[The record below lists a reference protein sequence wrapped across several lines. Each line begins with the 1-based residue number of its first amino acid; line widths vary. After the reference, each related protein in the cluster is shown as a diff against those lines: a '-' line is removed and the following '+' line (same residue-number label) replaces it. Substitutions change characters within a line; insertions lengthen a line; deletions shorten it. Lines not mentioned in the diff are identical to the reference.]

1 MSLSEPFIRRP
12 VATTLLTLGVLLL
25 GALAYAKLPIAAL
38 PSVDRPTI
46 GVSAVLP
53 GASPDTVAVSLAQPL
68 ERQLGTIPGIA
79 EMVAF
84 SGQGGATITIQFDLG
99 KDIDEAAAE
108 VQAAINAAGP
118 NLPHDLPQPPQYYK
132 ANPSGFAVIVLA
144 LTSDVVDPAEIYS
157 LADSVVVQK
166 LSQIDGV
173 AKVNITGGE
182 RGAVRIRVDPRQIAT
197 MKLSLEEIRSAVVL
211 ATQNTPKG
219 AISIDQQS
227 FTIGSNDQL
236 FKAVDYREIVVA
248 WRNKAPVRLG
258 DIATVEDNVIND
270 KLAGWYNTGRAV
282 MVYVTKQPDANV
294 VEVVDQVI
302 ATLPQMAH
310 WMPPSVKVH
319 VVYNRTTLIRA
330 SIADVQLT
338 IAIATGLVILVMA
351 LFLKR
356 FWATAIPALTIPV
369 SLAATFGAMALLGYT
384 LDNLSLMA
392 VTIAVGFVVDDA
404 VIMIENIIR
413 LIEEGHTAFD
423 AALIGA
429 RQMAFTIV
437 SVTAALVA
445 ALIPVLF
452 MPDVVGRYFSEFGM
466 TLVAAIIASAL
477 VSVTLT
483 PMLCGQLL
491 TNPTAASPA
500 GTRARPSWFERGFS
514 ATVRCYLAS
523 LDWAL
528 RHRWISLGLTL
539 VVTAA
544 TIGIYLALPKGF
556 MPTQDT
562 GILFVRTITNAN
574 ISFAAME
581 DRQQAV
587 ANAIL
592 ADPAVDDLVSY
603 IGGQGSILSNG
614 TMLVNLKP
622 VTERK
627 LSIQQV
633 IARLRTT
640 LGKVDGI
647 RALFTPV
654 QDLQIGVG
662 GSASR
667 YQYTVS
673 GINTD
678 QVLQWGEVM
687 RRRIVALAEVTDVIT
702 NVEAIGL
709 QAGLEINRMR
719 AASLGITPMGIDNT
733 LYDAFGQRQIKTI
746 YLPLNYT
753 RVVLELD
760 PRFQT
765 DPSVFEQ
772 IYVPGVNNAAVP
784 LATLMRPTR
793 AHAPM
798 WEFHQDQFPSMTIS
812 FDTKPGV
819 SLGQAIT
826 AIRKAEATANRPD
839 ELKVEFKGEAGEANK
854 SGAKQMLLFAA
865 AIVAIYVVLGVLYE
879 SYAHPLTILSTLPS
893 AAFGALAAL
902 LLTKTEFTIITSI
915 GCILLVGMVM
925 KNAIMMVD
933 FALALERIEGLSP
946 DRSIREAARLRVRP
960 ITMTMLA
967 AILSAVPLAIGTGPG
982 FELRQPLGIAI
993 VGGLLVSQ
1001 FLTLYTTPLA
1011 YLLIDRL
1018 RPRARLVGAAAE

>member
-1 MSLSEPFIRRP
+1 MNLETIGLSEPFIRRP
-12 VATTLLTLGVLLL
+12 VATILLTLGVLLL
-25 GALAYAKLPIAAL
+25 GCLAYAKLPIAAL

-46 GVSAVLP
+46 GVWSILP

-79 EMVAF
+79 QMVAF

-99 KDIDEAAAE
+99 KDIDEAAGQ

-118 NLPHDLPQPPQYYK
+118 NLPQPPQYYK

-144 LTSDVVDPAEIYS
+144 LTSDVIDPAEVYE

-173 AKVNITGGE
+173 AKVQINGAE
-182 RGAVRIRVDPRQIAT
+182 RGAVRIRVDPRLIAT
-197 MKLSLEEIRSAVVL
+197 MKLSLEEIRNAVAL

-219 AISIDQQS
+219 AVSIDQQS
-227 FTIGSNDQL
+227 FTLAANDQL

-248 WRNKAPVRLG
+248 WRNTAAIRLG
-258 DIATVEDNVIND
+258 DVATVEDDVIND
-270 KLAGWYNTGRAV
+270 KLAGWYNTQRAV
-282 MVYVTKQPDANV
+282 MVYVYKQPDANV
-294 VEVVDQVI
+294 VETVDQVI
-302 ATLPQMAH
+302 AAVPQMTH

-319 VVYNRTTLIRA
+319 IVYNRTTLIRA
-330 SIADVQLT
+330 SIEDVQLT
-338 IAIATGLVILVMA
+338 IAIATGLVVLVMA

-392 VTIAVGFVVDDA
+392 LTIAVGFVVDDA

-413 LIEEGHTAFD
+413 LIEAGHAPLQ
-423 AALIGA
+423 AALLGA
-429 RQMAFTIV
+429 RQMAFTIA
-437 SVTAALVA
+437 SVTAALIA

-466 TLVAAIIASAL
+466 TLVAAITASAV
-477 VSVTLT
+477 VSITLT
-483 PMLCGQLL
+483 PMLCGRLL
-491 TNPTAASPA
+491 APSKTAQADS
-500 GTRARPSWFERGFS
+500 RPNWFDRGFS
-514 ATVRCYLAS
+514 ATVRAYLVS

-528 RHRWISLGLTL
+528 RFRWVSLGLTL
-539 VVTAA
+539 AVTAT
-544 TIGIYLALPKGF
+544 TIGIYLMLPKGF

-574 ISFAAME
+574 VSFATMAE
-581 DRQQAV
+581 RQQAV

-603 IGGQGSILSNG
+603 IGGQGSTLSNG
-614 TMLVNLKP
+614 SMLVNLKP
-622 VTERK
+622 AAVRK

-633 IARLRTT
+633 IARLRIA
-640 LGKVDGI
+640 LGKVDGM
-647 RALFTPV
+647 RTFFTPV
-654 QDLQIGVG
+654 QDLALGVG

-667 YQYTVS
+667 YQYTLS
-673 GINTD
+673 GID
-678 QVLQWGEVM
+678 VAQVAQWGEVM
-687 RRRIVALAEVTDVIT
+687 RRRIVTLPEVTDVIT
-702 NVEAIGL
+702 NTETIGL
-709 QAGLEINRMR
+709 QAGLQIDRIR

-746 YLPLNYT
+746 YLPLNYA

-772 IYVPGVNNAAVP
+772 IYVPGANNAAVP

-798 WEFHQDQFPSMTIS
+798 WEFHEDQFPSMTIS
-812 FDTKPGV
+812 FDTKPGT
-819 SLGQAIT
+819 SLGQSIA
-826 AIRKAEATANRPD
+826 AIRKAEAAAKLPD
-839 ELKVEFKGEAGEANK
+839 EIKAAFKGEAGEATK
-854 SGAKQMLLFAA
+854 SGGTQMLLFAA
-865 AIVAIYVVLGVLYE
+865 AIIAIYVVLGVLYE
-879 SYAHPLTILSTLPS
+879 GYAHPFTILSTLPS
-893 AAFGALAAL
+893 AAFGALLAL

-933 FALALERIEGLSP
+933 FALTLERVEGLSP

-1001 FLTLYTTPLA
+1001 FLTLYTTPLV

-1018 RPRARLVGAAAE
+1018 RPGNRLVGAAAE